1 MKRTDLI
8 ALAEAFEE
16 MARGTR
22 CLVKYPGDAPDRTA
36 KELDAGALLMRQIAQ
51 AQPVGTVAQNSFDQH
66 HTVLDERG
74 NVKSWTRKGPH
85 ATPLL
90 FCELEV
96 GTSLYTLPLED

>member
-51 AQPVGTVAQNSFDQH
+51 AQPVGYLLKTGH
-66 HTVLDERG
+66 G
-74 NVKSWTRKGPH
+74 NRFAETIP
-85 ATPLL
+85 ADPL
-90 FCELEV
+90 ELTWAGKPAWSAV
-96 GTSLYTLPLED
+96 YTLPLED